1 MIQCIGTGSQAISC
15 AATHTHCFR
24 VLIVIFKFQGS
35 VIFCLFFNLNGPFNK
50 QLKISCSQPTR
61 LQPSNRDEVQG
72 PKKNDEKSTTVYG
85 KHAHMRCFTSQ
96 RMRPSAKYY
105 MTQNNTDQYHQRI
118 CFAKSLPHTLM
129 SNSLIKYNK
138 FVNMFLSFLNYITPF
153 LTYFFHIKY
162 CTKLSPINIS

>member
-1 MIQCIGTGSQAISC
+1 MVHSVGTGSQAITC

-24 VLIVIFKFQGS
+24 VLIVIFKVQSS

-96 RMRPSAKYY
+96 RMRLVPS
-105 MTQNNTDQYHQRI
+105 TLQYGTKEHQRI
-118 CFAKSLPHTLM
+118 CFAKSLAHTLM
-129 SNSLIKYNK
+129 SNSLIKLLAI
-138 FVNMFLSFLNYITPF
+138 FIYI
-153 LTYFFHIKY
+153 I
-162 CTKLSPINIS
+162 